1 MNKLPVYLY
10 FHVFSFLINFIIK
23 SIQRF
28 LADLTG
34 IAPFLKMGKGGA
46 DSSKYFVGGGGQLC
60 DNSHFYVN
68 FFLGGGGNFLIIHML
83 I

>member
-34 IAPFLKMGKGGA
+34 IAPFLNENGEGG
-46 DSSKYFVGGGGQLC
+46 SRLIQ
-60 DNSHFYVN
+60 N
-68 FFLGGGGNFLIIHML
+68 FCLGGGATP
-83 I
+83 